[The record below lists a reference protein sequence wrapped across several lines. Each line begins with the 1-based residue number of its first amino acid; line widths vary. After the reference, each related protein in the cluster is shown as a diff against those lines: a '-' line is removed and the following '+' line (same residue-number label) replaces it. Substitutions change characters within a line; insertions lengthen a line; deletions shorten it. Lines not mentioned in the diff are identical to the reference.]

1 MYSAWHSFT
10 RYAKKQENVTPIE
23 REISI
28 NLKPE
33 MTQIIQLVDK
43 DVETG
48 IITVFYVLIS

>member
-1 MYSAWHSFT
+1 M
-10 RYAKKQENVTPIE
+10 TPIE